1 MASIKNTITTA
12 STFHSNQINAGNEII
27 EQFEKFNLCHL
38 QAQMQSGKTGA
49 SLYTAFNL
57 VQNNHLDTFHVLSG
71 ISDLDLK
78 NQWIE
83 KIKSHFDSHF
93 ESNLLD
99 SKEQQYMLL
108 LKKLFS
114 MGVYFGKSIKDINEL
129 EFFRNSLIIL
139 DEVHYGSSNDS
150 IISKLFKRLNISSI
164 LYGENCDLLD
174 EYNIK
179 ILVVTATGA
188 NLDSVYNNTDANKNW
203 GRVYMEP
210 GPNYKGVLDY
220 YNSHNIL
227 SNFNI
232 TSDNID
238 PLVNVLNKYKS
249 QKKYIIFRAVTQ
261 KAHII
266 SEVCNALNI
275 PCISYNQEST
285 IKFDDI
291 QPKQFTCVLIKNK
304 LRVGKELNKQ
314 HICAVFE
321 SSLIINTDTLLQGLF
336 GRICGYNIS
345 NNIDVY
351 IVTKYIDDIMEEF
364 TLINKT
370 IPEAAMTRT
379 KFVKKYVTDAC
390 SFPEIKEGSMHTPI
404 DI

>member
-1 MASIKNTITTA
+1 MTSIKSTPIF

-27 EQFEKFNLCHL
+27 KQFEKFDYVHL

-57 VQNNHLDTFHVLSG
+57 VQNNNFDTFHVLSG

-93 ESNLLD
+93 ESNLQD
-99 SKEQQYMLL
+99 TKQQKHMKLL
-108 LKKLFS
+108 RQLFS
-114 MGVYFGKSIKDINEL
+114 ISVYFGKSIKDIKEL

-150 IISKLFKRLNISSI
+150 VISKLFKRLNISSI
-164 LYGENCDLLD
+164 LHGEKCELLD

-179 ILVVTATGA
+179 ILVVTATAA
-188 NLDSVYNNTDANKNW
+188 NLDSIYNNSDASENW

-210 GPNYKGVLDY
+210 GPNYTSVLDY
-220 YNSHNIL
+220 YHNHNIYP
-227 SNFNI
+227 NFDIKCDNI
-232 TSDNID
+232 T
-238 PLVNVLNKYKS
+238 PVVNVLNKYK
-249 QKKYIIFRAVTQ
+249 KEEKYMIFRAVTQ

-266 SEVCNALNI
+266 SEVCNALDI

-291 QPKQFTCVLIKNK
+291 KPKQFTCVIIKNK
-304 LRVGKELNKQ
+304 LRVGKELNKK

-321 SSLIINTDTLLQGLF
+321 SSLTINTDTLLQGLF

-351 IVTKYIDDIMEEF
+351 IVTKYLEEIMEEF
-364 TLINKT
+364 ALINKT
-370 IPEAAMTRT
+370 VPEAAMTRT
-379 KFVKKYVTDAC
+379 KFVKKYVTEVS
-390 SFPEIKEGSMHTPI
+390 SFPIIKEGSMHTPI
-404 DI
+404 DT

>member
-1 MASIKNTITTA
+1 MTSIKSTTTNV

-27 EQFEKFNLCHL
+27 KQFENFNYVHL

-49 SLYTAFNL
+49 GLYTAFNL
-57 VQNNHLDTFHVLSG
+57 VQNNHIDTFHVLSG

-83 KIKSHFDSHF
+83 KINSHFDTYF
-93 ESNLLD
+93 KSNLLD
-99 SKEQQYMLL
+99 NKQKQYMLL
-108 LKKLFS
+108 LKKLFN
-114 MGVYFGKSIKDINEL
+114 MGVYFGKSIKDIDNL

-164 LYGENCDLLD
+164 LYGEKCELLD

-179 ILVVTATGA
+179 ILVITATAA
-188 NLDSVYNNTDANKNW
+188 NLDSIYNNTDANKNW

-210 GPNYKGVLDY
+210 GPNYKGVVDY
-220 YNSHNIL
+220 YNNRNIF

-232 TSDNID
+232 TCDNIQ
-238 PLVNVLNKYKS
+238 PLLNILNKYKKE
-249 QKKYIIFRAVTQ
+249 KKYMIFRAVTQ

-275 PCISYNQEST
+275 PCISYNQES
-285 IKFDDI
+285 ILKFDDI
-291 QPKQFTCVLIKNK
+291 QPIQFTCVLIKNK

-314 HICAVFE
+314 HICAIFE

-351 IVTKYIDDIMEEF
+351 IVTKHIDDIIEEF

-390 SFPEIKEGSMHTPI
+390 SFPLIKEGSMHTPVNI
-404 DI
+404 